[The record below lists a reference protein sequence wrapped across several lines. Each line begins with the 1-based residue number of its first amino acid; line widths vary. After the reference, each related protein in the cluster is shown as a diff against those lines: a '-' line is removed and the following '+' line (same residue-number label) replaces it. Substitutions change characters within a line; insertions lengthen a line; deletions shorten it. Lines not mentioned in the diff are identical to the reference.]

1 MRRKRLVL
9 LPFAVLLLGLESVR
23 FPPIATVASV
33 DLPRYMG
40 RWYIIANIPTS
51 FEKGAH
57 NSVESYA
64 LNADGT
70 ISTLFTCRK
79 DSFEGE
85 LKTMQPKAVVRDAS
99 NANWGVQFVWPLRV
113 EHLIAYLSPD
123 YSQTII
129 ARTKRD
135 YVWIMARGPQIPAA
149 DYRGILAFLADQGY
163 DVDRIRQVPQRW
175 VPVTGTAR

>member
-1 MRRKRLVL
+1 MRRGRLAL
-9 LPFAVLLLGLESVR
+9 LPLAVLLLGLESVKL
-23 FPPIATVASV
+23 PPVPTVASV

-57 NSVESYA
+57 NSVESYE

-85 LKTMQPKAVVRDAS
+85 IKTMKPKAVVRDTA
-99 NANWGVQFVWPLRV
+99 NANWGLQFVWPLRV

-135 YVWIMARGPQIPAA
+135 YVWIMARTPKISDGDFEALAA
-149 DYRGILAFLADQGY
+149 KVAELGY
-163 DVDRIRQVPQRW
+163 DRSKLERVPQRW
-175 VPVTGTAR
+175 

>member
-1 MRRKRLVL
+1 MRRGRLAL
-9 LPFAVLLLGLESVR
+9 LPLAVLLLGLDAVKL
-23 FPPIATVASV
+23 PPVPTVPSV

-40 RWYIIANIPTS
+40 RWYIIASIPTS

-57 NSVESYA
+57 NSVESYE
-64 LNADGT
+64 LNPDGT

-85 LKTMQPKAVVRDAS
+85 IKTMKPKAVVRDAA
-99 NANWGVQFVWPLRV
+99 NANWGLQFVWPLRV

-135 YVWIMARGPQIPAA
+135 YVWIMARTPAIS
-149 DYRGILAFLADQGY
+149 DGDFETLAAKVAELGY
-163 DVDRIRQVPQRW
+163 DRSKLQRVPQRW
-175 VPVTGTAR
+175 

>member
-1 MRRKRLVL
+1 MRRGRLAL
-9 LPFAVLLLGLESVR
+9 LPLAVLLLGLESVKL
-23 FPPIATVASV
+23 PPIPTVASI

-40 RWYIIANIPTS
+40 RWYVIANIPTA

-57 NSVESYA
+57 NSVESYS

-70 ISTLFTCRK
+70 IETLFTCRK

-85 LKTMQPKAVVRDAS
+85 VKTMKPRAWVKDGS
-99 NANWGVQFVWPLRV
+99 TNAAWWMQFIWPLKA
-113 EHLIAYLSPD
+113 EHLIAYVASD

-135 YVWIMARGPQIPAA
+135 YVWIMARTPEISES
-149 DYRGILAFLADQGY
+149 DFEMLAMKVANLGY
-163 DVDRIRQVPQRW
+163 DRTKLQRVPQRW
-175 VPVTGTAR
+175 

>member
-1 MRRKRLVL
+1 MRRGRLAL
-9 LPFAVLLLGLESVR
+9 LPLAVLLLGLDAVKL
-23 FPPIATVASV
+23 PPVPTVASV

-40 RWYIIANIPTS
+40 RWYIIASIPTS

-57 NSVESYA
+57 NSVESYE
-64 LNADGT
+64 LNPDGT

-85 LKTMQPKAVVRDAS
+85 IKTMKPKAVVRDTA
-99 NANWGVQFVWPLRV
+99 NANWGLQFVWPLRV

-135 YVWIMARGPQIPAA
+135 YVWIMARTPAIS
-149 DYRGILAFLADQGY
+149 DGDFETLAAKVAELGY
-163 DVDRIRQVPQRW
+163 DRSKLQRVPQRW
-175 VPVTGTAR
+175 

>member
-1 MRRKRLVL
+1 MRRGRLLL
-9 LPFAVLLLGLESVR
+9 LPLAFFLLGLESVKL
-23 FPPIATVASV
+23 PPIPTVREV

-57 NSVESYA
+57 NSIESYS

-85 LKTMQPKAVVRDAS
+85 IKTMKPQAIVRDAAK
-99 NANWGVQFVWPLRV
+99 ANWGLQFVWPLRV
-113 EHLIAYLSPD
+113 EHLIAYISPD

-135 YVWIMARGPQIPAA
+135 YVWIMARTPEIPAGDFEA
-149 DYRGILAFLADQGY
+149 LATRVAELGY
-163 DVDRIRQVPQRW
+163 DRTKLQRVPQRW
-175 VPVTGTAR
+175 